1 MLRDREDDLDLEV
14 ENARYETSRSSS
26 VLRPVLPTDSSV
38 RNATDVPRQALPLA
52 LPAKADS
59 YRAIR
64 ERHAIRK
71 RDERSF
77 H

>member
-1 MLRDREDDLDLEV
+1 MLRDREDDLDLED

-26 VLRPVLPTDSSV
+26 VLRPVSASDSSV
-38 RNATDVPRQALPLA
+38 RNATDVPRQALSLA

-64 ERHAIRK
+64 ARHEIRRK
-71 RDERSF
+71 SDHRS